1 MTHAVSMGM
10 SAKTTPQY
18 LFENAEKYPDEAA
31 ISSKDGNGNWNSTSW
46 SEFTDYTMGLS
57 KALISNGFEEGDKLS
72 IYSYNRK
79 EWYAAYSA
87 ANMCNGAAV
96 GVYHTCSPEEVEWV
110 VGNSDSKIVFV
121 GNNPMDG
128 GDESK
133 MCSHRLHEALSSLDK
148 VEVVVVMDGVDMPD
162 HPKATSWDDFI
173 SSGSGVDDSQVMERV
188 SSIQPGDTA
197 SLIYTSG
204 TTGNPKGVELT
215 HDNFEAEIEGVSAIF
230 RFNQG
235 DGYVSWLPCAH
246 VFGQLADNHIWIRD
260 AMHMRVVNSPLE
272 SIDYAKEVQPALFIG
287 VPRIY
292 EKVYSNL
299 KSKLEGKEFLLKVPI
314 INGILRKKIKPQI
327 GMANCTYAVTGAA
340 PINPDILK
348 LFHAIGVPLYEG
360 YGMTETTAGAT
371 LGSKKGNK
379 IGTVGKTFVGELRID
394 NPNEKGE
401 GEIQF
406 RGRHIMKGYY
416 NNPEAT
422 SDTMTEDGWLKSGDL
437 GKQDSQGFVSV
448 TGRIKEIY
456 VSSAGKNIAPL
467 VIEETM
473 KSIPLV
479 SQCMLIGDNRKYCSA
494 LFTLDVGAIL
504 RDKHGMDGAK
514 VPKDPAE
521 QLDKLKEFGAELSDY
536 TDSPEIFAE
545 IQGHVDRLNG
555 QFSNPE
561 QLKKFTILPRDLSVD
576 HGELTPT
583 LKIRRIQIRENWA
596 DEIEAMYSGA

>member
-1 MTHAVSMGM
+1 M
-10 SAKTTPQY
+10 SAKTTPEY
-18 LFENAEKYPDEAA
+18 LIENAEKYPNEAA
-31 ISSKDGNGNWNSTSW
+31 ISSKDENGNWDTTTW
-46 SEFTDYTMGLS
+46 SEFKDDVVALS
-57 KALISNGFEEGDKLS
+57 KALIANGFDPGDKLS

-79 EWYAAYSA
+79 EWYSAYSA

-110 VGNSDSKIVFV
+110 VGNSDSKVVFV

-128 GDESK
+128 GDEGK
-133 MCSHRLHEALSSLDK
+133 MCSHRLNEALPSLDK

-162 HPKATSWDDFI
+162 HPKSISWSDFLD
-173 SSGSGVDDSQVMERV
+173 SGSGIEDSQVLERA
-188 SSIQPGDTA
+188 SSIKPDDTA

-215 HDNFEAEIEGVSAIF
+215 HDNFEAEIAGVSAIAKF
-230 RFNQG
+230 DQG

-260 AMHMRVVNSPLE
+260 AMHMRVVGNPLE
-272 SIDYAKEVQPALFIG
+272 SIDYAKEVEPSLFIG

-299 KSKLEGKEFLLKVPI
+299 VAGLGSKVKWLSIPVLKGVV
-314 INGILRKKIKPQI
+314 RKAAKKKIGFSNLK
-327 GMANCTYAVTGAA
+327 YAITGAA
-340 PINPDILK
+340 PINADILHLFQK
-348 LFHAIGVPLYEG
+348 LDIPLFEG

-371 LGSKKGNK
+371 IGYPGNNK
-379 IGTVGKTFVGELRID
+379 IGTVGKAFVGDIRID
-394 NPNEKGE
+394 NPNETGD

-422 SDTMTEDGWLKSGDL
+422 AETMTVDGWLKSGDL
-437 GKQDSQGFVSV
+437 GREDSEGYISV

-514 VPKDPAE
+514 VPKDPNE
-521 QLDKLKEFGAELSDY
+521 QLAKLKEFGHELSEY
-536 TDSPEIFAE
+536 TDSPEIHAE
-545 IQGHVDRLNG
+545 LQEHVDRLNG

-596 DEIEAMYSGA
+596 SEIEAMY